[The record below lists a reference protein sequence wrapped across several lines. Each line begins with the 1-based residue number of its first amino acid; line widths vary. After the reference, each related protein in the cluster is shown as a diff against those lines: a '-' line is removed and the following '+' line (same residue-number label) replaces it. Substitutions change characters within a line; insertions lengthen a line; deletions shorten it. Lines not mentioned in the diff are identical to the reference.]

1 MRKIYLLLLVC
12 FIFPFCLKAVVITP
26 EQALK
31 RAGKSGVTATRGV
44 SQSSVKLVYTARTQ
58 TDTPAVYV
66 FDNADAKG
74 FMLLS
79 ADDMAI
85 PVLGYTD
92 EGTFDTNNIPPQLQ
106 YWLSEYARQIE
117 YASQHGVKEQDPL
130 RTRALGGAIA
140 PMLRTKWNQDTPY
153 NNLCPPDGTKLSM
166 TGCVATAMAQ
176 VMNYWKYPASGTGS
190 ISYEAKKIGTT
201 LSMDFSTVS
210 FDWSNM
216 LDSYS
221 ESYTDA
227 QATAVATLMK
237 ACGYSVEMN
246 YGANESGAVSSNI
259 ARALV
264 EHFGYN
270 PNITFQQRDY
280 YAGSQWNEMVYN
292 ELKAGRPVL
301 YAGVSLTGAHQ
312 FVCDGYDGN
321 GYFHF
326 NWGWGGTSD
335 GYYALDALSPTS
347 QGIGGSSGGYNY
359 GQSIICGVQKETSTG
374 DYAGFL
380 LEGGMQPSRNGL
392 QVIVKL
398 TEGAWILNSTYKTIS
413 GTFGFIIE
421 PVGGG
426 TKYFKESNWSP
437 ELGPGLGFRGYK
449 DDGTPNVSFS
459 FYFPNDSGMSNGSY
473 KVTLACKYKD
483 TDEWVPVP
491 ASTGYSN
498 YFIVNKSGGTISIV
512 NQGVKKFSVTGDVLS
527 EIFLG
532 LPATFTVTVKN
543 NTDMEMTQGVYPG
556 LMKGN
561 NLYYAAEGVTL
572 TLKPGEEVTRQWTS
586 PFNLMGNNTDIASDT
601 PFTMVFY
608 DPGTGFVYDWQKSV
622 TMKVNSGTTSV
633 EVSNFRIDGSLTKR
647 VLCNDNKLYGANG
660 YLVPDMSKIQ
670 FSYTLKN
677 TGTAYFGSPVYIF
690 IFPFNKDASS
700 LLQWG
705 IIDEGNLIAPGTNS
719 AQVRVYN
726 FTGGEKGKSYFASL
740 YYYKDNKW
748 VPIKNDANNY
758 QVVFELDTS
767 GVADVA
773 SDDASFSLT
782 YDKSSK
788 IVNVLSKE
796 RLSEVKVYSL
806 QGGNAAA
813 DVRYAGN
820 SATVSVE
827 TLSPGVY
834 MVVATDSNGTR
845 KALKLIL

>member
-1 MRKIYLLLLVC
+1 MRKNYLLLLVC

-66 FDNADAKG
+66 FDNADDKG
-74 FMLLS
+74 FLLLS

-92 EGTFDTNNIPPQLQ
+92 EGTFDTKRISPQLQ

-117 YASQHGVKEQDPL
+117 YISQHGVKEQDPL
-130 RTRALGGAIA
+130 KTRALGGAIA
-140 PMLRTKWNQDTPY
+140 PMIRTKWNQDTPY

-216 LDSYS
+216 LDSYGD
-221 ESYTDA
+221 SYTDA

-246 YGANESGAVSSNI
+246 YGANESGAQTINI

-264 EHFGYN
+264 ENFGYN
-270 PNITFQQRDY
+270 PNITYQQRDY
-280 YAGSQWNEMVYN
+280 YTGSQWNEMVYN

-301 YAGVSLTGAHQ
+301 YAGASLTGAHQ
-312 FVCDGYDGN
+312 FICDGYDGN
-321 GYFHF
+321 GFFHF

-335 GYYALDALSPTS
+335 GYYTLDALSPTS

-359 GQSIICGVQKETSTG
+359 GQSIICGVQKGSTAEG
-374 DYAGFL
+374 YSGFL
-380 LEGGMQPSRNGL
+380 LDGGLRAAATGIQLN
-392 QVIVKL
+392 VTL
-398 TEGAWILNSTYKTIS
+398 TEGAWILNSSYKTIS
-413 GTFGFIIE
+413 GIIGFIIE
-421 PVGGG
+421 SVDGG
-426 TKYFKESNWSP
+426 TSQTKESNKKY
-437 ELGPGLGFRGYK
+437 ELKPGFGYK
-449 DDGTPNVSFS
+449 AENVSLS
-459 FYFPNDSGMSNGSY
+459 FDFPNDTGVKNGKY
-473 KVTLACKYKD
+473 KVTLACKY
-483 TDEWVPVP
+483 TGTNEWVPIP
-491 ASTGYSN
+491 ASSGYVN
-498 YFIVNKSGGTISIV
+498 YFIVTKNGGNISIE
-512 NQGVKKFSVTGDVLS
+512 NQGEKKFSVTGDLTS
-527 EIFLG
+527 EIIQGF
-532 LPATFTVTVKN
+532 PVSFTATIKN
-543 NTDMEMTQGVYPG
+543 NTDLELTQGVYPC
-556 LMKGN
+556 LMRGN
-561 NLYYAAEGVTL
+561 VMYYAAEGVTVS
-572 TLKPGEEVTRQWTS
+572 LKPGEEVTKEWS
-586 PFNLMGNNTDIASDT
+586 APFILMGNNIDVDSDT
-601 PFTMVFY
+601 PFTMMYY
-608 DPGTGFVYDWQKSV
+608 DPGNEFFYNWQKTV

-633 EVSNFRIDGSLTKR
+633 EVANLKIGGSKKEFIPL
-647 VLCNDNKLYGANG
+647 NDNPKRGNNG
-660 YLVPDMSKIQ
+660 YLVPDAHTMEI
-670 FSYTLKN
+670 SYTLRN
-677 TGTAYFGSPVYIF
+677 NGTAYFGYPVYIF
-690 IFPFNKDASS
+690 IFPYNSGEVSSIQGGVLGEAFLLSPGQNAAQIKAFNFSNG
-700 LLQWG
+700 Q
-705 IIDEGNLIAPGTNS
+705 
-719 AQVRVYN
+719 
-726 FTGGEKGKSYFASL
+726 KGMAYFAML
-740 YYYKDNKW
+740 YYLKDRKLQEITNQT
-748 VPIKNDANNY
+748 DDY
-758 QVVFELDTS
+758 QVIFKLDTS
-767 GVADVA
+767 GVTDVA

-806 QGGNAAA
+806 QGGSAAA

-820 SATVSVE
+820 SASVSVE